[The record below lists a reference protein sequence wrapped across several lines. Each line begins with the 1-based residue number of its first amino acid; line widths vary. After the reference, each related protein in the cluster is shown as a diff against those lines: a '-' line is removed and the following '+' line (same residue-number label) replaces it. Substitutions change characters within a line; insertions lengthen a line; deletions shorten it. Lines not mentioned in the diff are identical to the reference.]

1 MDVEEPS
8 ETDSIKASSEGSGKF
23 GRQLRDQFLL
33 DPDCTYLNHG
43 SYGALA
49 RPVAEA
55 ANALRL
61 QAERQPS
68 RFMMDELPDL
78 IRDSADVLAKYL
90 GARGRDIVFVDNA
103 TTAVNAVLRSLAFLP
118 GDEVVTTS
126 FCYNAVR
133 KTLEFVTE
141 RANARLVTADMPFPL
156 ISPADTV
163 EAIASAMTRR
173 TRLLVVDHVTS
184 ETGLVLPINDI
195 VRLARSR
202 NIPVLVDGAHAP
214 GMVPLDIPA
223 LGASFYTGNCHKWL
237 CAPKGAALL
246 WVRRDRRDAIRP
258 LVVSHGANNPRT
270 DRSRFQLEFDWC
282 GTFDPT
288 PWLCVGRAIEVMAE
302 AFGGWDAIRTDNRAL
317 ALAGRDMLVDALGI
331 ASPAPDSMIGSI
343 ATIPLPPTDEPS
355 TGNPYLPHP
364 LQQRLRSRHG
374 IEVPVMTWPEW
385 PNRVLRISAQRYNR
399 LEDYER
405 LVGALRVE
413 GVAMP

>member
-8 ETDSIKASSEGSGKF
+8 GTDNIKASSEGSGKF

-33 DPDCTYLNHG
+33 DPDCIYLNHG

-214 GMVPLDIPA
+214 GMLPVKLEQLDA
-223 LGASFYTGNCHKWL
+223 TWYAGNCHKWL
-237 CAPKGAALL
+237 GAPRACGFLWTYPDFQPRVRPTTISHYISNGYTAAFDWPGTKDFSPWLSVPAAIDYRASLGEAEIYAYCRRLAARAARLLSDTWQSDLGSPRGMMSFIATVALPSPVRATPEAALKIRQILRNQHNLETFIKAIDGRL
-246 WVRRDRRDAIRP
+246 WVR
-258 LVVSHGANNPRT
+258 VSAYVYN
-270 DRSRFQLEFDWC
+270 DLSEF
-282 GTFDPT
+282 
-288 PWLCVGRAIEVMAE
+288 
-302 AFGGWDAIRTDNRAL
+302 
-317 ALAGRDMLVDALGI
+317 
-331 ASPAPDSMIGSI
+331 
-343 ATIPLPPTDEPS
+343 
-355 TGNPYLPHP
+355 
-364 LQQRLRSRHG
+364 
-374 IEVPVMTWPEW
+374 
-385 PNRVLRISAQRYNR
+385 
-399 LEDYER
+399 ER
-405 LVGALRVE
+405 LAELAPK
-413 GVAMP
+413 VAAEL